1 MFKIKGH
8 AAELSGI
15 FAGAVLASVLCRK
28 LQKRENIRINKYK
41 KNFLILNEWISL
53 KQKGLSVLDY
63 FSVHNYNRILL
74 TGNGVLADRFYKELS
89 ENGYQIIR
97 RNNII
102 HKQINPEL
110 ADVMVMEEEECQ
122 TSQIPAVTIESII
135 CGREE

>member
-15 FAGAVLASVLCRK
+15 FAGGVLASVLCRK

-63 FSVHNYNRILL
+63 FSVHNYKRILL